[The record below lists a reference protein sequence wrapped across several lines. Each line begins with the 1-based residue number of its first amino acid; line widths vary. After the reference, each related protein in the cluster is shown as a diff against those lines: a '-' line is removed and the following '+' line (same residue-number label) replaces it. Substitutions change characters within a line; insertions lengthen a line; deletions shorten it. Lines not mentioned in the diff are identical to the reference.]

1 VGTKDLSAK
10 GPRVASDLN
19 GAAVIA
25 FVINIISATVIGGSD
40 IGSADVAPKTLN
52 PEHGASDTGLKRS
65 APMVVSGCRARGF
78 VIPIISTIVFG
89 GRDSD
94 SADMAART
102 EKPETGTIRS
112 GPAVG
117 AASIF

>member
-1 VGTKDLSAK
+1 MSAK
-10 GPRVASDLN
+10 GPGVASDLN

-40 IGSADVAPKTLN
+40 IGSGDVAPRTLN
-52 PEHGASDTGLKRS
+52 PEHGASDTGLERS
-65 APMVVSGCRARGF
+65 GPMAVSGYRARGF

-89 GRDSD
+89 GRDSG

-102 EKPETGTIRS
+102 EKPETRTVRS
-112 GPAVG
+112 GAAVS
-117 AASIF
+117 AVSIF

>member
-1 VGTKDLSAK
+1 MSAK
-10 GPRVASDLN
+10 GPGVASDLN

-52 PEHGASDTGLKRS
+52 PENGASDAGLRRS
-65 APMVVSGCRARGF
+65 GGMVVSGCRARGF

-89 GRDSD
+89 GRENG

-102 EKPETGTIRS
+102 EKPETGTIRTCA
-112 GPAVG
+112 AVG